1 MTQTQVRSHAP
12 ISLPKP
18 VDPGQATSMANTL
31 LADIEQTPPDPDPVA
46 ERRRRAERLVV
57 MAGRERWPLEDLR
70 DRYVKRLHSAGPDFV
85 ATEALRTVEIALSMT
100 PRPEDLVRQERERER
115 SRGWRQRWRRRW
127 QRK

>member
-1 MTQTQVRSHAP
+1 MVN
-12 ISLPKP
+12 
-18 VDPGQATSMANTL
+18 ML
-31 LADIEQTPPDPDPVA
+31 LADIDQAPPDPDPVA

-57 MAGRERWPLEDLR
+57 TAGGERYPLEDLR
-70 DRYVKRLHSAGPDFV
+70 DRFVKRLHSAGPDYA

-100 PRPEDLVRQERERER
+100 PRPEDLLRREREQER